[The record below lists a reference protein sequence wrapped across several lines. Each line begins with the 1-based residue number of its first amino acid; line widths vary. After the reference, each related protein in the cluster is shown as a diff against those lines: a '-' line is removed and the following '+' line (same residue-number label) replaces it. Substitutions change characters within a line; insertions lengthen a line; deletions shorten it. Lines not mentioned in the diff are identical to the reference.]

1 MKHGATGAGFSQRA
15 GSSAPVPAYYL
26 LQKHIKEKIEN
37 GDWKPGDAIPPERLI
52 AAESSLSVG
61 TVKKA
66 LQNLVHEGLLR
77 RVQGKGTFVA
87 GTVLSRGSLR
97 YYRLARDFNDTY
109 AELSVGLLGLKETR
123 GPDAACAALGL
134 RRGEKVFEVR
144 RVFSA
149 GGRPLVYALSYLTEK
164 LFGGFTKLPAS
175 VFEKSTLYETIE
187 RLYGLPCV
195 RNEELFAAAAAGRAA
210 AEILGVRPGHPL
222 LHIMMRS
229 FTYKDVPYEYRESYC
244 ITDDRRVFAE
254 I

>member
-1 MKHGATGAGFSQRA
+1 M
-15 GSSAPVPAYYL
+15 PAYYL
-26 LQKHIKEKIEN
+26 LQKRIKEKIEN

-97 YYRLARDFNDTY
+97 YYRLARDFDDTY

-123 GPDAACAALGL
+123 GPNAACAALYL
-134 RRGEKVFEVR
+134 RKGEKVFEVR

-149 GGRPLVYALSYLTEK
+149 GGRPLVYALSYLPEK
-164 LFGGFTKLPAS
+164 LLKGFAELPAS

-187 RLYGLPCV
+187 RSYGLPCV
-195 RNEELFAAAAAGRAA
+195 RNEELFGVAAARGTV
-210 AEILGVRPGHPL
+210 AEVLGVRPGHPL
-222 LHIMMRS
+222 LRIIMRS
-229 FTYKDVPYEYRESYC
+229 FTYKEVPYEYRESYC
-244 ITDDRRVFAE
+244 ITDDRKVFAK